1 MPVELQVAQALQ
13 PLPEIPDNLF
23 PEALAAMMV
32 AVADERLAGEVCVRL
47 CAADESRQLN
57 KNYRGKDKPTNV
69 LSFAAQMELPDETAP
84 LGDLAICWPVVV
96 AEADAQDKAVLDH
109 LTHLFVHGVL
119 HLLGFDHEQEAA
131 AADMESLEVGILAAL
146 NIADPYGS
154 N

>member
-13 PLPEIPDNLF
+13 PAPEIPDTLF
-23 PEALAAMMV
+23 PQALAAITA
-32 AVADERLAGEVCVRL
+32 AVGDERLSGEVCVRL

-57 KNYRGKDKPTNV
+57 RDFRGKDKPTNV
-69 LSFAAQMELPDETAP
+69 LSFAAEMALPDEAVP

-96 AEADAQDKAVLDH
+96 AEAEAQNKAVLEH

-131 AADMESLEVGILAAL
+131 ATEMESFEVDILAAL
-146 NIADPYGS
+146 NIRDPYAV